1 MQRKK
6 ILFVFRRAPFDGN
19 RPSELLDAAM
29 MAAAFGQE
37 VELAFLDD
45 GVFLFSA
52 DPQTMKGQFDELG
65 DSDIDH
71 IWVERDSLVER
82 RLTLPA
88 GPLPLDLLD
97 RSELTRII
105 AGADAVVSG

>member
-1 MQRKK
+1 MRRKK

-45 GVFLFSA
+45 GVFLFCA
-52 DPQTMKGQFDELG
+52 ELPAMKGQFDDLG
-65 DSDIDH
+65 DCDIDH
-71 IWVERDSLVER
+71 IWVERESLDQR

-88 GPLPLDLLD
+88 TSLPLDVLD
-97 RSELTRII
+97 RSDLTRII